1 MKEKDQKTER
11 KKIYR
16 KSVEEDII
24 YTFDFPT
31 FTPLSVKKNK

>member
-1 MKEKDQKTER
+1 MKEKDQKT

-24 YTFDFPT
+24 IFLIFLLS
-31 FTPLSVKKNK
+31 PLSL

>member
-1 MKEKDQKTER
+1 MKEKDQKNR

-24 YTFDFPT
+24 HTFDFPT
-31 FTPLSVKKNK
+31 FTPLSVKKKK

>member
-24 YTFDFPT
+24 ILLIFLLS
-31 FTPLSVKKNK
+31 PLSL

>member
-1 MKEKDQKTER
+1 MKEKDQKT

-24 YTFDFPT
+24 IFLIFLLS
-31 FTPLSVKKNK
+31 PLSVKKRK